1 MGRDEPAPRDTCRRL
16 RPRSGLRHNQQTV
29 LKGTVALVLIATALA
44 GSACSEAPRRD
55 ARSEE
60 ESGPRPVTTSVVAE
74 EPFARSITVT
84 GTLAAEDQVAL
95 GFKVAGRVAEVDVD
109 LGSPVKQGQ
118 VVARLDPTDFELRV
132 RQAEAALVQARVR
145 LGLTAEGND
154 TDIDPE
160 KTALVRQ
167 RRAVSQEA
175 RLNHERMKTFVE
187 RGLSPK
193 ASLDAAAAAL
203 EVAEGQYQDA
213 LEEIRNREGVL
224 AQRLSELEIA
234 RQQLRDTV
242 LQSPL
247 DGAVRERRV
256 AVGEY
261 LASGAPVLTVV
272 RTHPLRLQ
280 LSVPERDTSGLKA
293 GQPVV
298 VRVEGDNTGHDGR
311 LERIGAAIDE
321 TNRTLPV
328 EAMVPNAGD
337 VLRPGQFATAEII
350 IDDTDRALV
359 VPRDAIVTFAGV
371 QKVLTV
377 KDGHA
382 REQRIRTG
390 RRDTERVEVLE
401 GVRAG
406 DVVIREPGDL
416 VDGSPVQVGDSE

>member
-1 MGRDEPAPRDTCRRL
+1 M
-16 RPRSGLRHNQQTV
+16 

-145 LGLTAEGND
+145 LGLAAEGND